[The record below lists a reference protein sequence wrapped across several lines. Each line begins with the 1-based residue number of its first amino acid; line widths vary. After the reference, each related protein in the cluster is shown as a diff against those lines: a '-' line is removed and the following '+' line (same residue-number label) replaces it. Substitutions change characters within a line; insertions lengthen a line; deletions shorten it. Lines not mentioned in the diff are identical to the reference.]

1 MDLKAKIRAYIP
13 LINKLIV
20 ASFGIYYFYLCDEFN
35 CINLRNNMVVYM
47 WTYYGLETL
56 LYLTSPDTYYLLPHH
71 IISLYMLYLVDN
83 KLDYNTLRP
92 IVLGLAI
99 IEKSGAITDYRDI
112 LKKEKQLTSMYDVIF
127 LIYYVLIRQ
136 FYFAYHLYYDYQT
149 ETFEQKMLLFLLVLI
164 YFMSAY
170 WSVIWFQGIIKYNKK
185 IKNASNKIE

>member
-1 MDLKAKIRAYIP
+1 
-13 LINKLIV
+13 
-20 ASFGIYYFYLCDEFN
+20 
-35 CINLRNNMVVYM
+35 MVVYM

-136 FYFAYHLYYDYQT
+136 FYFAYQYRFYMQ
-149 ETFEQKMLLFLLVLI
+149 
-164 YFMSAY
+164 
-170 WSVIWFQGIIKYNKK
+170 
-185 IKNASNKIE
+185 